1 MDEQC
6 VLQAVAAYT
15 QSLQRDVASCHNLS
29 AAAKHARSTIQRR
42 VRENRARHPR
52 RILRETQTYR
62 TAAQGM
68 QAMFSQIGDVES
80 ANKLAG
86 LIPMIQ
92 RDIEA
97 DKRAV
102 AALDE
107 DEQAL
112 QVAQHVVNDRG
123 EDLEKG
129 EQLFRLFFAQLNEQ
143 QGGGVQRP
151 PQQRPLAGGGAVAG
165 MGSAVFASQPQHAQS
180 TGAGAGAGS
189 SVGAGV
195 AAVASLIGAGVGA
208 AAYLSGAGS
217 LQLGQEAAPPHS
229 ASSVSSKKRRRAEQR
244 CRCGAQDHVRITS
257 TACPL
262 NKTNHPT

>member
-68 QAMFSQIGDVES
+68 QVMFSQIGDVES

-143 QGGGVQRP
+143 QGGGCNDPRSSGRSLAVVPLLAWAVLSSLLSRNMPKALVQV
-151 PQQRPLAGGGAVAG
+151 QVQVQV
-165 MGSAVFASQPQHAQS
+165 SARV
-180 TGAGAGAGS
+180 
-189 SVGAGV
+189 
-195 AAVASLIGAGVGA
+195 
-208 AAYLSGAGS
+208 
-217 LQLGQEAAPPHS
+217 
-229 ASSVSSKKRRRAEQR
+229 
-244 CRCGAQDHVRITS
+244 
-257 TACPL
+257 
-262 NKTNHPT
+262 